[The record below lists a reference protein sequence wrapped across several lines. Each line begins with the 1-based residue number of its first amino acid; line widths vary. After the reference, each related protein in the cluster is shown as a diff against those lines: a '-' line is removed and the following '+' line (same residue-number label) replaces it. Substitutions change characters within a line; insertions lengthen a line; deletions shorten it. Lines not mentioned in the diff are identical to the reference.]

1 VEVVRALKGIEG
13 IAGVHVMGLGREDSV
28 LQVIEAAEL
37 LPRPA
42 LT

>member
-1 VEVVRALKGIEG
+1 VEVVRALKDIDG

-28 LQVIEAAEL
+28 RQVIENADL

-42 LT
+42 